1 MLVACAR
8 EKGAALGARL
18 PQSSSPFT
26 AARPLGRLLV
36 RFFVFLHDGKRIK
49 KTCFSCIA
57 PKGDKSKNRWPLVA
71 SRSDFWSIFN
81 DLGRH
86 FGIDFPTF
94 LEHRICVDF
103 SWYFIGFSYYCNL
116 WKSIFARD
124 VSQKSRFCKLQYLTY
139 FQRILHQF
147 NIISPSFLHRIFIKI
162 PSFFR
167 SPFQRPFLEVQ
178 LPV

>member
-18 PQSSSPFT
+18 PQSSSSFT

-36 RFFVFLHDGKRIK
+36 RFFDFLHDGERIK

-94 LEHRICVDF
+94 LEHRICIDF
-103 SWYFIGFSYYCNL
+103 SWYFTGFSYYCNL
-116 WKSIFARD
+116 WKSIFARG
-124 VSQKSRFCKLQYLTY
+124 VSQKSRFCKLQVLTEFHRFLY
-139 FQRILHQF
+139 RFF
-147 NIISPSFLHRIFIKI
+147 VISASFLRGFFIIFSSFSRI
-162 PSFFR
+162 P
-167 SPFQRPFLEVQ
+167 
-178 LPV
+178 LP